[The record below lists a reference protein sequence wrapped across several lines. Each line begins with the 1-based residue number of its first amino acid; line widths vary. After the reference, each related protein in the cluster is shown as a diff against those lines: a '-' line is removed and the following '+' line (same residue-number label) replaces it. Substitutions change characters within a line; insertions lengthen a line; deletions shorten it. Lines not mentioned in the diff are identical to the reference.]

1 MFKQFYDNIIGKEI
15 KLSEIYDNLTLKYLQ
30 IEPII
35 GEKHQFDKHYFLNNK
50 FIFKHYNIDEDNVDT
65 FDFESLT
72 KNLSFQIILFHMFE
86 SFSVLRYK
94 TIKA

>member
-1 MFKQFYDNIIGKEI
+1 MSKQFYSNKIGKEI

-30 IEPII
+30 IESII

-50 FIFKHYNIDEDNVDT
+50 FIFKNYNIDQDNVDT
-65 FDFESLT
+65 FDFECPT
-72 KNLSFQIILFHMFE
+72 KNLSFQIILFYEFE

-94 TIKA
+94 TIGV